1 MAVSKVIRSDRLPQQ
16 QPRHTKRAGKS
27 KPSRR
32 SPNPHM
38 KAELFDDLRQLNR
51 GYGTAL
57 AALVRLQ
64 RPGIFPGDC
73 LRGYRE
79 RTEGLRAQANRD
91 LLRLLAGHEE
101 RDADRF
107 GALQGLKPDS

>member
-1 MAVSKVIRSDRLPQQ
+1 MAVSKVIRSNRLPQPRPQ
-16 QPRHTKRAGKS
+16 QAKNAGK
-27 KPSRR
+27 PRPPR
-32 SPNPHM
+32 CSPDPHM

-64 RPGIFPGDC
+64 RPGIFPGEC
-73 LRGYRE
+73 LREYRE

-101 RDADRF
+101 RDAERF
-107 GALQGLKPDS
+107 AAPQGLKPDS